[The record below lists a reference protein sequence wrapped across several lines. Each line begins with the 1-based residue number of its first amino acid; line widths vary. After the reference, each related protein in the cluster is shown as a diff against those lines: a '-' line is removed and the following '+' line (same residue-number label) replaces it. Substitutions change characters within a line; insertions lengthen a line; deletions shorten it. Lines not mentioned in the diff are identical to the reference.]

1 LTNSFFVLEWFLLLD
16 DFFERARDMND
27 LVLFGGIALAVAV
40 CVFAFFL
47 FHIYRG
53 TFASLQNA
61 KVGEVYNFEYL
72 QPLKGDTVRFLAR
85 VVDVQKL
92 NEDAIR
98 RLNRFS
104 SYRRWD
110 SKFKRTNHLITAQT
124 ADGKIRNFYAERTR
138 NVRKPALG
146 ELLFKS
152 GVASFFV

>member
-1 LTNSFFVLEWFLLLD
+1 
-16 DFFERARDMND
+16 MND

-53 TFASLQNA
+53 GFASLQNA

-72 QPLKGDTVRFLAR
+72 QPLQGDSVRFLAK

-92 NEDAIR
+92 SEDSIR
-98 RLNRFS
+98 MLNRFS

-110 SKFKRTNHLITAQT
+110 GKFIRTKHLVTAQT

-146 ELLFKS
+146 GLLFKS